1 MSEQPLVE
9 RLHAFFVQVF
19 TTHDLFDKDKRQEMK
34 LLSFELDDKVA
45 QLEEENAKLKREIK
59 GLREASRAVIHDLTI
74 GDFTSKAGGDAA
86 YLLSIMELRD
96 ALLTTEEQE

>member
-1 MSEQPLVE
+1 MSECGHVWGPRFDNGFYGCLNCPEVLSPE
-9 RLHAFFVQVF
+9 DAIRRLNEHA
-19 TTHDLFDKDKRQEMK
+19 
-34 LLSFELDDKVA
+34 A
-45 QLEEENAKLKREIK
+45 LKREIK